1 MRNNSFP
8 SRADERF
15 YKEALERVV
24 WQAYKADIGSGDIT
38 VKSFIED
45 PGRFIRATVT
55 AGEPGTLAGIKEAEW
70 FLKKLD
76 IKILTS
82 VREGQIF
89 RRGEILLTFAGRA
102 DLILAAER
110 TLLNLLQRMSGVAT
124 AARRLAE
131 KLPPGIR
138 LLATR
143 KTLWGALDK
152 RAVTA
157 GGGGAHR
164 LGLFD
169 AILVKDN
176 HLSLVPDWP
185 AAWGRALKRAGNV
198 KFVEIELQNMKEV
211 RLFAAA
217 AGRVRPRKNT
227 IVMLDNF
234 TPARLRT
241 ALKILTPLKVLIEV
255 SGGITEKNIQN
266 YALPGVHFISSGSI
280 TMRAHALDLSL
291 QILP

>member
-1 MRNNSFP
+1 MEKIYRKAWD
-8 SRADERF
+8 R
-15 YKEALERVV
+15 YV

-38 VKSFIED
+38 VKSFIQD
-45 PGRFIRATVT
+45 PHRSIRAAVT
-55 AGEPGTLAGIKEAEW
+55 AGEPGTLAGLKEAEW

-76 IKILTS
+76 IKIKTAS
-82 VREGQIF
+82 REGKTF
-89 RRGEILLTFAGRA
+89 KRGETLLTFAGRA
-102 DLILAAER
+102 DRILAAER

-124 AARRLAE
+124 AARRMAK

-152 RAVTA
+152 RAVTV

-185 AAWGRALKRAGNV
+185 AAWARALKRAGNV

-211 RLFAAA
+211 RRFAAA
-217 AGRVRPRKNT
+217 VKNRPRKNT

-234 TPARLRT
+234 SPARLRE
-241 ALKILTPLKVLIEV
+241 ALKILRPLKVLIEV

-266 YALPGVHFISSGSI
+266 FALPGVHFISSGAI
-280 TMRAHALDLSL
+280 TMRAPAIDLSL
-291 QILP
+291 EILP